1 MSVASRRLLLG
12 VACLIVSVV
21 QIVQSASLYAA
32 AGLVLGVLTGWALFH
47 FARQLGRVRAIPGAT
62 WQDLYRMNTSGSSVV
77 GASVGAALG
86 IFLAGALSVAAPS
99 AQDVFWNWLLGAV
112 AGFAFS
118 LRFSAIGGSAVRIG

>member
-1 MSVASRRLLLG
+1 MSLALRRLLLG
-12 VACLIVSVV
+12 AACLVLSLA
-21 QIVQSASLYAA
+21 QIIQSASVFAA
-32 AGLVLGVLTGWALFH
+32 AGLVIGLFTGCALFH
-47 FARQLGRVRAIPGAT
+47 FARQLGRVRAIPRAT
-62 WQDLYRMNTSGSSVV
+62 WQDLYRMNTNGSSVV

-118 LRFSAIGGSAVRIG
+118 LRFSAIGGSAVRID